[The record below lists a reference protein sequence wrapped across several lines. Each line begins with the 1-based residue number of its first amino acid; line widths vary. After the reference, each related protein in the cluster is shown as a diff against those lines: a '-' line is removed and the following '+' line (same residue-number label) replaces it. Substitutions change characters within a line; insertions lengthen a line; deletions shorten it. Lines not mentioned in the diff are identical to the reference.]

1 MRKKY
6 SRGHLERYIAG
17 ILSTWSWDELVD
29 FVGRCNDLGA
39 LFSDCPQNREIRMS
53 ALEDYEIVRLVR
65 CVAIICQISESDA
78 PKMNK
83 VRADYPNFYG
93 YLQEIAKKSDGAEPE

>member
-6 SRGHLERYIAG
+6 ERKNLEHYIAG

-29 FVGRCNDLGA
+29 FVGRANDLA
-39 LFSDCPQNREIRMS
+39 SLFADCPQNREIRMN
-53 ALEDYEIVRLVR
+53 ALEDYEIIRLVR
-65 CVAIICQISESDA
+65 CVSIICQISELDA

-83 VRADYPNFYG
+83 VRSDYPNFFG
-93 YLQEIAKKSDGAEPE
+93 YLQEIAKKTDEATNV